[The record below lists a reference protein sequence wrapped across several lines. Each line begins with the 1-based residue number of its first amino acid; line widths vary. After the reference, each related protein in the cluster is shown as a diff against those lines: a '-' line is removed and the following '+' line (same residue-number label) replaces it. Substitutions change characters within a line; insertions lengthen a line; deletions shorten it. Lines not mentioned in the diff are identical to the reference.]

1 MQPADIRPHPAPSS
15 GQDAA
20 LDKLAAE
27 LRVRGYQAHLIAPD
41 GRPPSLAVT
50 NPHATALT
58 ETVMADTTSFWWP
71 VAKTRHVSGHHNV
84 MQHAHGRRR
93 TWADRIAAVADV
105 AGAADVI
112 ARVLAA
118 VPGDGPA

>member
-1 MQPADIRPHPAPSS
+1 MHPADIRPHPAPGS

-27 LRVRGYQAHLIAPD
+27 LRVRGYQAHLIVPA

-50 NPHATALT
+50 NPHATVLA
-58 ETVMADTTSFWWP
+58 ETVMADATSFWWP
-71 VAKTRHVSGHHNV
+71 
-84 MQHAHGRRR
+84 
-93 TWADRIAAVADV
+93 WADRIGAVADV
-105 AGAADVI
+105 AGAADVV

-118 VPGDGPA
+118 VPGDAPA

>member
-1 MQPADIRPHPAPSS
+1 MQPADIRPHPAPGS

-27 LRVRGYQAHLIAPD
+27 LRVRGYQAHLTAPD
-41 GRPPSLAVT
+41 GRPPSLTVT
-50 NPHATALT
+50 NPQVAVLA
-58 ETVMADTTSFWWP
+58 EMVMADATSFWWP
-71 VAKTRHVSGHHNV
+71 
-84 MQHAHGRRR
+84 
-93 TWADRIAAVADV
+93 WACRIAAVADV

-118 VPGDGPA
+118 VPGDGQA

>member
-1 MQPADIRPHPAPSS
+1 MRPADNRPQPAPGS

-27 LRVRGYQAHLIAPD
+27 LCARGYEARLTAAD

-50 NPHATALT
+50 NPHAAMLA
-58 ETVMADTTSFWWP
+58 ETVLADATSFWWP
-71 VAKTRHVSGHHNV
+71 
-84 MQHAHGRRR
+84 
-93 TWADRIAAVADV
+93 WADRIAAVADV
-105 AGAADVI
+105 TTAADVI

-118 VPGDGPA
+118 VPGDGPP

>member
-1 MQPADIRPHPAPSS
+1 MYPADIRPHTAPGS

-27 LRVRGYQAHLIAPD
+27 LRVRGYHAHLIVPA

-50 NPHATALT
+50 NPRATMLA

-71 VAKTRHVSGHHNV
+71 
-84 MQHAHGRRR
+84 
-93 TWADRIAAVADV
+93 WADRIAAVADV

>member
-1 MQPADIRPHPAPSS
+1 MHPADIRPHPAPGS

-50 NPHATALT
+50 NPQATVLA
-58 ETVMADTTSFWWP
+58 ETVMADATSFWWP
-71 VAKTRHVSGHHNV
+71 
-84 MQHAHGRRR
+84 
-93 TWADRIAAVADV
+93 WADRIAGVADV

-118 VPGDGPA
+118 VPVDGPA

>member
-1 MQPADIRPHPAPSS
+1 MHPADIRPHPAPGS

-27 LRVRGYQAHLIAPD
+27 LRVRGYQAHLIAPA
-41 GRPPSLAVT
+41 GRPPSLAVS
-50 NPHATALT
+50 NPQATVLA
-58 ETVMADTTSFWWP
+58 ETVMADATSFWWP
-71 VAKTRHVSGHHNV
+71 
-84 MQHAHGRRR
+84 
-93 TWADRIAAVADV
+93 WADRIAGVADV

-118 VPGDGPA
+118 VPVDGPA

>member
-1 MQPADIRPHPAPSS
+1 MHPGDNRPQPAPGS

-27 LRVRGYQAHLIAPD
+27 LHVRGYQTHLIVPA

-50 NPHATALT
+50 NPQATMLA

-71 VAKTRHVSGHHNV
+71 
-84 MQHAHGRRR
+84 
-93 TWADRIAAVADV
+93 WADRIAAVTNV

-118 VPGDGPA
+118 VPGDGPG

>member
-1 MQPADIRPHPAPSS
+1 MHPADNGLQPDPAS

-50 NPHATALT
+50 NPQAAVLA
-58 ETVMADTTSFWWP
+58 ETIMADATSYWWP
-71 VAKTRHVSGHHNV
+71 TGSEPSP
-84 MQHAHGRRR
+84 
-93 TWADRIAAVADV
+93 T
-105 AGAADVI
+105 
-112 ARVLAA
+112 
-118 VPGDGPA
+118 

>member
-1 MQPADIRPHPAPSS
+1 MQPADIRPHPAPGS

-27 LRVRGYQAHLIAPD
+27 LRVRGYQAHLIAPA

-50 NPHATALT
+50 NPQATALT
-58 ETVMADTTSFWWP
+58 ETVMADATLFWWP
-71 VAKTRHVSGHHNV
+71 
-84 MQHAHGRRR
+84 
-93 TWADRIAAVADV
+93 WADRIAAVADV

-118 VPGDGPA
+118 APGDGPA